1 MGLGDQYPGPL
12 IVWRVIGRN
21 RTPRRE
27 GLGLRFRPNAANLG
41 QVVGERRSVFTVLLT
56 ISVVGI
62 VGFVWASDFNSFE
75 LFKAWPREYTALFGL
90 ILVFAVFVYQCS
102 YQVDWTPRP

>member
-1 MGLGDQYPGPL
+1 MKGIRDWSS
-12 IVWRVIGRN
+12 V
-21 RTPRRE
+21 E
-27 GLGLRFRPNAANLG
+27 RPSAKVADSEKS
-41 QVVGERRSVFTVLLT
+41 QRRSVFTVLLT